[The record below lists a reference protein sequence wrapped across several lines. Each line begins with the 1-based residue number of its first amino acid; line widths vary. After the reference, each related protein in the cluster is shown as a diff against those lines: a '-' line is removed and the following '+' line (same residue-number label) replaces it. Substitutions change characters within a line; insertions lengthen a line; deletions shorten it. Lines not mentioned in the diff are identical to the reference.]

1 MTGGESE
8 LSPPTDL
15 ETRHMSAI
23 RATHPSIRFWL
34 LGTGLAAILL
44 LVWTPFAALAADTDE
59 TEALR
64 QCTIAI
70 ALHAQPPKFGELPVA
85 ATMIKGFSHPA
96 DRYDLRVE
104 LLIEMTL
111 KDGTKSRQAG
121 RCRYNKTEREVLETL
136 LVDSTEE

>member
-1 MTGGESE
+1 MAGIAA
-8 LSPPTDL
+8 
-15 ETRHMSAI
+15 TRPSLPWPI
-23 RATHPSIRFWL
+23 RLIPNGVTVRS
-34 LGTGLAAILL
+34 
-44 LVWTPFAALAADTDE
+44 
-59 TEALR
+59 ALR

-70 ALHAQPPKFGELPVA
+70 ALHAQPPKLGELPVA